1 MTHKKL
7 LMRACKRLLLNMAL
21 ILLSLVFIYP
31 FIWLLL
37 GCFKSN
43 QEIFSDSLGL
53 PASFDFSVFS
63 EGWKGSGQFTYGR
76 LFLNT
81 FEVVIPVVLLTL
93 ASALFVAYGF
103 ARFHFKWKSFF
114 FTLMI
119 STMMLPASVILIP
132 RYMMFSQMGW
142 IDTYLPLIVPTMFGG
157 GPFFIFLLIQFLRGL
172 PRELDEAAIIDGCGS
187 FKILVYVLLPL
198 CVPALFSA
206 GVFQF
211 MWTWND
217 FFNQLIYINSVSKY
231 TLSLGLR
238 MSLDTTTNVQWNK
251 LFAMS
256 LISVLPPIIMF
267 FVAQKYLVEGIATSG
282 LK

>member
-1 MTHKKL
+1 MCI
-7 LMRACKRLLLNMAL
+7 RD
-21 ILLSLVFIYP
+21 SFQ
-31 FIWLLL
+31 
-37 GCFKSN
+37 FK
-43 QEIFSDSLGL
+43 G
-53 PASFDFSVFS
+53 
-63 EGWKGSGQFTYGR
+63 
-76 LFLNT
+76 
-81 FEVVIPVVLLTL
+81 
-93 ASALFVAYGF
+93 
-103 ARFHFKWKSFF
+103 KSFF

-132 RYMMFSQMGW
+132 RYMMFSQIGW

-187 FKILVYVLLPL
+187 FKTLVYVLLPL

-238 MSLDTTTNVQWNK
+238 MSLDTTTSVQWNK

-256 LISVLPPIIMF
+256 LISVLPPIFMF